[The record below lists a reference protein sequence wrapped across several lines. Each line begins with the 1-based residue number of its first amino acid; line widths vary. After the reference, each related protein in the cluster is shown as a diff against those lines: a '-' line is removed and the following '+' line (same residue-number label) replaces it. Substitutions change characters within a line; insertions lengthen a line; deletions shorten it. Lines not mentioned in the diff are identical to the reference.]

1 VKRLRAIAGTLFI
14 DYRGW
19 TEVVLAGV
27 LIGAYFGATTANG
40 FEASLNTGAR
50 AAMYGSLAG
59 TSGALLGFVLAA
71 LAVLVALPG
80 SERMEALRRHPK
92 WPRVPSAY
100 GRASLALLVSVLVC
114 TLGIAL
120 DGGEHARQP
129 YEAVTVVVVA
139 FALVRV
145 LASVVALDQILSVAN
160 STTPAASAIT
170 DP

>member
-1 VKRLRAIAGTLFI
+1 MRRLAGTLFI

-19 TEVVLAGV
+19 TEVALASIVAAG
-27 LIGAYFGATTANG
+27 YFLATNAAG
-40 FEASLNTGAR
+40 FQASLNKGTR

-71 LAVLVALPG
+71 FAVLTALPTG
-80 SERMEALRRHPK
+80 DRVEALRRHPK

-100 GRASLALLVSVLVC
+100 VRASLALLLAVIVC

-120 DGGEHARQP
+120 DAGDRAREA
-129 YEAVTVVVVA
+129 YEALTVVVIA

-160 STTPAASAIT
+160 ATTTQRTPTVT